1 MQRPMRLSG
10 SFVRAVRE
18 PGRYGD
24 GRGGYGLSLMVQPT
38 ASGQLSKSWAQRLR
52 INGHPS
58 NVGLG
63 VYPIVTL
70 ERARE
75 LAFANM
81 LAVRNGGDPRLDRMR
96 RMAIPTFSEAVER
109 VIELHRANWKDGG
122 KTAKMWRSRLAAYAY
137 PMLGE
142 LRVDAITAS
151 DVVGVLTP
159 IWATKHETSRKLV
172 QYMSA
177 VLEWGIAQ
185 GYCATNVAQ
194 AATSAMPKRTGQV
207 EHQRAL
213 PYADV
218 PAALAK
224 VRASDAY
231 AVTKLAVE
239 FLTLTVAR
247 SGEVRGARWTEI
259 DGDTWTIP
267 ADRMKSKRAHRVP
280 LSPAALAMLDRA
292 EAYAD
297 SSGLVFPSVTGRT
310 LSDSSLSKLF
320 RELELGCVPHGMRST
335 FRDWAA
341 EEGFDQT
348 IAELCLAHVEGSATE
363 RAYRRSDLFDR
374 RRVVME
380 LWASAIA

>member
-1 MQRPMRLSG
+1 MQRPIRLSG

-38 ASGQLSKSWAQRLR
+38 ASGQLSKAWAQRLR
-52 INGHPS
+52 VNGRPC

-75 LAFANM
+75 LAFSNM
-81 LAVRNGGDPRLDRMR
+81 LSVRNGSDPRIDRMR
-96 RMAIPTFSEAVER
+96 RMAVPVFSEAVER

-122 KTAKMWRSRLAAYAY
+122 KTAKMWRSRLATYAY
-137 PMLGE
+137 PVLGE
-142 LRVDAITAS
+142 LRVDAIKPS
-151 DVVGVLTP
+151 DVVDVLTP
-159 IWATKHETSRKLV
+159 IWATKHETSRKLL
-172 QYMSA
+172 QYISA
-177 VLEWGIAQ
+177 VLEWAVAQ
-185 GYCATNVAQ
+185 EYCAANVAQ
-194 AATSAMPKRTGQV
+194 AATAAMPKRSARV

-231 AVTKLAVE
+231 AVTKLAIE
-239 FLTLTVAR
+239 FLTLTVTR

-280 LSPAALAMLDRA
+280 LSPAALAVLDRA

-297 SSGLVFPSVTGRT
+297 NSGLVFPSVTGRM

-341 EEGFDQT
+341 EADFDQT

-380 LWASAIA
+380 LWASAIV